1 LVLNS
6 DQVQQAST
14 SVAVVR
20 KSICEAL
27 SNVLDPNLKKDFN
40 SIISNITTETTL
52 VRNIFQ
58 DHNTQPLTHKRALK
72 MVNYEQ
78 GFILGI
84 FQHIRRHTL
93 TVQTEGTPYFE

>member
-20 KSICEAL
+20 QSICEAL
-27 SNVLDPNLKKDFN
+27 SNVLDPNLKNNFN
-40 SIISNITTETTL
+40 SIISNITTEATL

-58 DHNTQPLTHKRALK
+58 YHHTHPLLPPKELLK
-72 MVNYEQ
+72 WSIMSRDL
-78 GFILGI
+78 F
-84 FQHIRRHTL
+84 
-93 TVQTEGTPYFE
+93 